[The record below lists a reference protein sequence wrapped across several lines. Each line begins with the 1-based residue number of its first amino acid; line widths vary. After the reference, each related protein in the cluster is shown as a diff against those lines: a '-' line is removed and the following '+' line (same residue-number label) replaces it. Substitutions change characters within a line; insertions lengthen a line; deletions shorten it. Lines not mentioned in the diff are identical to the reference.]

1 MTPSSFSFKLTV
13 PGDPGAADIVAGV
26 AAHAAEY
33 ANLEGAAAS
42 LFVDR
47 VRAAVGKALNSGG
60 SASCLA
66 VFAAVDGH
74 LTMTLGSE
82 TVSQPLA

>member
-13 PGDPGAADIVAGV
+13 PNDPRVAVVVADV

-33 ANLEGAAAS
+33 AKLEGAAAS
-42 LFVDR
+42 GFVDR
-47 VRAAVGKALNSGG
+47 ARAAADKVLKAGG
-60 SASCLA
+60 ASCQA
-66 VFAAVDGH
+66 TFAAADGH